1 MGILNKNEQARF
13 DAELSIIKPQL
24 LKARWDENQV
34 LHRRRFAPALMAPSF
49 TLEYCPHFPLAIIQ
63 FVGDDES
70 LITAL
75 DHAIPWAD
83 TEDGGL
89 DVPFVYSTNGCS
101 FQEYNTVTHQKR
113 FLGLPDFPSPIS
125 LWNRCTYY
133 KGIRPALA
141 VKLPAS
147 WDGLCRQRSP
157 RHFEATALRR
167 IVESILTGSRRMSL
181 TIGAPGSSHFLAA
194 RLFAHLWRERLA
206 KRFLFLT
213 NWDSLLWNEI
223 LQHFGAPDQVEID
236 NLLLRPEVSEDNAH
250 LVVPAAKNLEA
261 SLYEFPPD
269 YFEVVAVDEFQRF
282 DDVADED
289 LKKLLAHF
297 CPAIQVG
304 FSCHPLQSDQNWF
317 GKTIYQYTIRH
328 WEKDGFRPDLSVLLR
343 EKLDRIPSPYSS
355 AGPLPYRSWDLAR
368 DAAPARPFPL
378 PNTEA
383 LAGTRV
389 FPK

>member
-1 MGILNKNEQARF
+1 MYLTRPLIFF
-13 DAELSIIKPQL
+13 DLETNSTDPDQMSGPL
-24 LKARWDENQV
+24 
-34 LHRRRFAPALMAPSF
+34 PASSKSAPSSS
-49 TLEYCPHFPLAIIQ
+49 CPMAAVKRKTSSSTPASPSPLC
-63 FVGDDES
+63 
-70 LITAL
+70 
-75 DHAIPWAD
+75 P
-83 TEDGGL
+83 
-89 DVPFVYSTNGCS
+89 PFVYSTNGCN

-147 WDGLCRQRSP
+147 WDGSCRQRSP

-167 IVESILTGSRRMSL
+167 IVESILTGRRRMSL

-206 KRFLFLT
+206 KRFLYLPD
-213 NWDSLLWNEI
+213 WESLYRNEI
-223 LQHFGAPDQVEID
+223 LQYLGASDQVEID
-236 NLLLRPEVSEDNAH
+236 NLLVSPAESEYKAH

-282 DDVADED
+282 DGAADEAW
-289 LKKLLAHF
+289 KKLLDHF
-297 CPAIQVG
+297 RPAIQVG
-304 FSCHPLQSDQNWF
+304 FSCHPQQSDQNWF
-317 GKTIYQYTIRH
+317 GKTVYQYTIQH
-328 WEKDGFRPDLSVLLR
+328 WEKDGFRPDLTSLLK
-343 EKLDRIPSPYSS
+343 EKLDSIPSRYSS
-355 AGPLPYRSWDLAR
+355 AGPLPYRSWDLVR
-368 DAAPARPFPL
+368 DAAPARTFPL

-383 LAGTRV
+383 LAETRV